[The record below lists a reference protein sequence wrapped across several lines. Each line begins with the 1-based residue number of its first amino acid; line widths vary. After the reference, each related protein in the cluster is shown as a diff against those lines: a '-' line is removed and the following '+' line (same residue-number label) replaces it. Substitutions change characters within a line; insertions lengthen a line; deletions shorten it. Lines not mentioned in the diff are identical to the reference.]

1 MQVKKRFISALKD
14 RVSSLIF
21 QKILLGVAWQAT
33 NVKVSENI
41 IPDVE
46 QRADKAV
53 SVKGEFT

>member
-1 MQVKKRFISALKD
+1 MF
-14 RVSSLIF
+14 
-21 QKILLGVAWQAT
+21 AWQAT